1 LVIYKA
7 NYHLPIV
14 EKINI
19 MHKFLLVI
27 GLFAIVI
34 SPSCKSKK
42 EEKKEMGKLP
52 ITTPILIDTS
62 FTKEYIAEIQ
72 SIQNIEVRAK
82 VKGYLETINVDEG
95 QLVNGGQLL
104 FTIRSRDYDADL
116 AKAQARVRTTE
127 LEMQNVK
134 ILADKKIV
142 SQTELALAI
151 AKLNEAKADVGV
163 SEANLSFTKIYAPFG
178 GTVDRLRF
186 KVGSLIDEGTMLTSL
201 SNNKDIYAYFNVSE
215 LEYLDYKGRLKNDK
229 ANIVTLLLANNQP
242 HKYKGIIQTIE
253 GDFDKNTGSIAFRAK
268 FPNPDLLLKHGET
281 GKVQL
286 TVDLKNAII
295 IPQKATFDLQDKT
308 YVFVVDQNN
317 VLKTR
322 NVVIKQRLS
331 NLYVIESGLSVND
344 KILLEGIQ
352 TVKEDD
358 KIIPELIP
366 AKQVMDQL
374 QLIKQ

>member
-1 LVIYKA
+1 MY
-7 NYHLPIV
+7 
-14 EKINI
+14 
-19 MHKFLLVI
+19 KFLVVFS
-27 GLFAIVI
+27 LFSFVGFT
-34 SPSCKSKK
+34 SCKSKK

-52 ITTPILIDTS
+52 VTTAILLDTS

-82 VKGYLETINVDEG
+82 VKGYLESINIDEG
-95 QLVNGGQLL
+95 QLVNAGQLL

-116 AKAQARVRTTE
+116 TKAQAKVRTTE

-134 ILADKKIV
+134 ILAEKKIV
-142 SQTELALAI
+142 SQTELALAV

-163 SEANLSFTKIYAPFG
+163 SEANLSFTKITAPFG
-178 GTVDRLRF
+178 GTVDRLRS

-201 SNNKDIYAYFNVSE
+201 SNNKEVYAYFNVSE
-215 LEYLDYKGRLKNDK
+215 IEYLDYKSRLKYDK
-229 ANIVTLLLANNQP
+229 VNTVTLLLANNQP
-242 HKYKGIIQTIE
+242 HKYKGVIQTIE

-286 TVDLKNAII
+286 TVDLKNALI

-331 NLYVIESGLSVND
+331 NLYVIESGLSLND
-344 KILLEGIQ
+344 KILLEGLQ
-352 TVKEDD
+352 TVKEDE
-358 KIIPELIP
+358 KIDPTLIP
-366 AKQVMDQL
+366 AKQVIEQL